1 MEVAVNELI
10 MISGKP
16 RDQCV
21 LALRAAYGNPDRAF
35 EFLLSGVNL
44 SALSSGGGAGIGSG
58 AEGGAAGE
66 EFGDDYGDEEGSNDP
81 SAGGNPFAFLQQ
93 NPNFAMIRQRILQ
106 DPQFYQQFMQQLS
119 QTQPQI
125 YQLIQQNPSAFMN
138 LILGGDAAL
147 GGGAA
152 GVPGAGVAGGAHS
165 HGGQGQPG
173 AIRVTQEEMDAINRL
188 VSLGFP
194 KHRAAEAYFACDK
207 NEEMAANY
215 LFETGVEDEEAQLQE
230 SIAQSTQAQ

>member
-1 MEVAVNELI
+1 
-10 MISGKP
+10 
-16 RDQCV
+16 
-21 LALRAAYGNPDRAF
+21 
-35 EFLLSGVNL
+35 
-44 SALSSGGGAGIGSG
+44 
-58 AEGGAAGE
+58 
-66 EFGDDYGDEEGSNDP
+66 
-81 SAGGNPFAFLQQ
+81 
-93 NPNFAMIRQRILQ
+93 
-106 DPQFYQQFMQQLS
+106 
-119 QTQPQI
+119 
-125 YQLIQQNPSAFMN
+125 MN

-147 GGGAA
+147 GGGA
-152 GVPGAGVAGGAHS
+152 GVPGAGAGAGAGAHS

-230 SIAQSTQAQ
+230 SIAQSTQAQQ